1 MHFRALG
8 AFLVNRVIFL
18 LMAPSIAIVN
28 FGATAPASVSPRR
41 HQNSPL
47 LLPSNPLILS
57 ISFFQLASNLPAN
70 STLTFI
76 SSPSL
81 HSHLLP
87 THLSSYS
94 PPHAKSSLPLN
105 HLLSPATS
113 LSTFSTIFLNLPSL
127 STYAKHSNSTLRRI
141 VDDVMNV
148 IRYDSSS
155 TSVKLVKNG
164 QIHPS
169 SSWRTLLKEDLVDGT
184 DVLLGAG
191 AGAGAGP
198 PGPRSIAIVVG
209 GGGERARA
217 TT

>member
-1 MHFRALG
+1 M
-8 AFLVNRVIFL
+8 
-18 LMAPSIAIVN
+18 
-28 FGATAPASVSPRR
+28 
-41 HQNSPL
+41 
-47 LLPSNPLILS
+47 
-57 ISFFQLASNLPAN
+57 
-70 STLTFI
+70 
-76 SSPSL
+76 
-81 HSHLLP
+81 
-87 THLSSYS
+87 
-94 PPHAKSSLPLN
+94 
-105 HLLSPATS
+105 
-113 LSTFSTIFLNLPSL
+113 
-127 STYAKHSNSTLRRI
+127 
-141 VDDVMNV
+141 MNV

-191 AGAGAGP
+191 AGAGP

>member
-1 MHFRALG
+1 
-8 AFLVNRVIFL
+8 
-18 LMAPSIAIVN
+18 
-28 FGATAPASVSPRR
+28 
-41 HQNSPL
+41 
-47 LLPSNPLILS
+47 
-57 ISFFQLASNLPAN
+57 
-70 STLTFI
+70 
-76 SSPSL
+76 
-81 HSHLLP
+81 
-87 THLSSYS
+87 
-94 PPHAKSSLPLN
+94 
-105 HLLSPATS
+105 
-113 LSTFSTIFLNLPSL
+113 
-127 STYAKHSNSTLRRI
+127 
-141 VDDVMNV
+141 VMNV

-191 AGAGAGP
+191 AGAGAGAGP

>member
-1 MHFRALG
+1 
-8 AFLVNRVIFL
+8 
-18 LMAPSIAIVN
+18 
-28 FGATAPASVSPRR
+28 
-41 HQNSPL
+41 
-47 LLPSNPLILS
+47 
-57 ISFFQLASNLPAN
+57 
-70 STLTFI
+70 
-76 SSPSL
+76 
-81 HSHLLP
+81 
-87 THLSSYS
+87 
-94 PPHAKSSLPLN
+94 
-105 HLLSPATS
+105 
-113 LSTFSTIFLNLPSL
+113 
-127 STYAKHSNSTLRRI
+127 
-141 VDDVMNV
+141 MNV

>member
-1 MHFRALG
+1 M
-8 AFLVNRVIFL
+8 
-18 LMAPSIAIVN
+18 
-28 FGATAPASVSPRR
+28 
-41 HQNSPL
+41 
-47 LLPSNPLILS
+47 
-57 ISFFQLASNLPAN
+57 
-70 STLTFI
+70 
-76 SSPSL
+76 
-81 HSHLLP
+81 
-87 THLSSYS
+87 
-94 PPHAKSSLPLN
+94 
-105 HLLSPATS
+105 
-113 LSTFSTIFLNLPSL
+113 
-127 STYAKHSNSTLRRI
+127 
-141 VDDVMNV
+141 MNV